1 MRSPVHSIPCDE
13 RQANTISF
21 HFQAD
26 VEAVVVAVV
35 VLAAVAVVA
44 LLVVAVVVAAVVVV
58 LRVPRVVPRSS
69 LYVSSVAGSDRWVWI
84 LIQGY
89 VGASPSRRCLRC
101 PWW

>member
-26 VEAVVVAVV
+26 LEAVVVAVV

-44 LLVVAVVVAAVVVV
+44 LLEIGRAHV
-58 LRVPRVVPRSS
+58 
-69 LYVSSVAGSDRWVWI
+69 
-84 LIQGY
+84 
-89 VGASPSRRCLRC
+89 
-101 PWW
+101 